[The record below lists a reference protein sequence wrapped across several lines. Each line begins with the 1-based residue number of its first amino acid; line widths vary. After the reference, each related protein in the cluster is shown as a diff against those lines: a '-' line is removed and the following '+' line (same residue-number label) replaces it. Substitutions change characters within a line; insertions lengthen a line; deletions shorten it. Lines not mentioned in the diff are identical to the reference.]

1 MLDKEFYAN
10 ILSKALI
17 DAGAG
22 IVIGGTDLEKIIQTM
37 AESACCK
44 ALREIRGILNDDT
57 LDDRECFARI
67 EQVVSVFEDL
77 GPGAGSR
84 HDFG

>member
-1 MLDKEFYAN
+1 MLDKEFYAS

-17 DAGAG
+17 DAKAG

-37 AESACCK
+37 TESTCCK
-44 ALREIRGILNDDT
+44 ALREIREILNDDA

-67 EQVVSVFEDL
+67 ERVVSLFEDL